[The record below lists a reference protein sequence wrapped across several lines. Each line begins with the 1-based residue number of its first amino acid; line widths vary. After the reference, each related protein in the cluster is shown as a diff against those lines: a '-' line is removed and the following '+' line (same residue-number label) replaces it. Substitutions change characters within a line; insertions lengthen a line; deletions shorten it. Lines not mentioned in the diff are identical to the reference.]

1 MLLADMS
8 KEDLVILA
16 RERQA
21 DFICALE
28 TKKRVLDKNKQ
39 LVAQVVELNQINA
52 SLQEMLESEMDR
64 VEILERENYYLIK
77 KLRDNGIM

>member
-1 MLLADMS
+1 MLLVDMS
-8 KEDLVILA
+8 KEELVIIA

-21 DFICALE
+21 DLVCALE

-52 SLQEMLESEMDR
+52 SLQDMLECEMDR
-64 VEILERENYYLIK
+64 VEVLERENYLLIK